1 MIIEIRLGYTG
12 LYSKGTIV
20 VAKVSDRS
28 FQVLERGNSK
38 LLVSSCSLVNY
49 L

>member
-20 VAKVSDRS
+20 VAKVSDH
-28 FQVLERGNSK
+28 FKFLRGGIQ
-38 LLVSSCSLVNY
+38 NY
-49 L
+49 